1 MSFIRSPKDFFAGLL
16 FILFG
21 VAFIWLARDYGFG
34 TARRMGPAFFPLVL
48 SGILIVIGI
57 VIGVRGIAV
66 TEEPP
71 RGFTFKGL
79 LLVIVSTVL
88 FAILVRNAGVPI
100 ATALL
105 VAVSAFASQRFKWM
119 PTLVLAIGMAVFC
132 VVIFVYALGLPMP
145 VRGPW
150 LGG

>member
-57 VIGVRGIAV
+57 VIGVRGVAV